1 MRVACLLFLAAAA
14 STDAFA
20 PTATRL
26 PLASRS
32 AVSTRGGVS
41 TIVAQQK
48 RDGGESLGDYTER
61 LNLANTAFS
70 LGSMARRAAV
80 PAMPAGLALSQ
91 FVLPIQE
98 AAAKGGEYG
107 LVEGKAFALIHPLM
121 MAGLYALTLF
131 TGYQGLQW
139 RTLRSV
145 GDDMKPL
152 QEKKNQLVAKKEAAE
167 AAEQAVPADVAASL
181 KEVEAELSQLS
192 SKRKDLMSGN
202 YRDKHWAGASILL
215 ATGVLFS
222 IEGAFDTYF
231 RVGKL
236 FPGPHLFAGAGITVG
251 WAMAASLVPAMQKGD
266 ANARS
271 AHIALNTIIL
281 GLFTWQLPT
290 GFTILQNVWN
300 KVAWIP
306 AVAPPA

>member
-1 MRVACLLFLAAAA
+1 MC
-14 STDAFA
+14 
-20 PTATRL
+20 
-26 PLASRS
+26 
-32 AVSTRGGVS
+32 G
-41 TIVAQQK
+41 Q
-48 RDGGESLGDYTER
+48 
-61 LNLANTAFS
+61 
-70 LGSMARRAAV
+70 
-80 PAMPAGLALSQ
+80 
-91 FVLPIQE
+91 
-98 AAAKGGEYG
+98 
-107 LVEGKAFALIHPLM
+107 M